1 MGLGIEDGAAAPDAR
16 YEQHEAI
23 ELAFIAA
30 LQRLPAK
37 QRAVLILRDV
47 LGFSAKEVAV
57 ILELA
62 AKRPAGPVQT

>member
-1 MGLGIEDGAAAPDAR
+1 
-16 YEQHEAI
+16 
-23 ELAFIAA
+23 
-30 LQRLPAK
+30 
-37 QRAVLILRDV
+37 VLILRDV